1 MAREPL
7 YFKKVGIFY
16 LNTDYTDYNGLTRM
30 KREVL
35 KILIFIFLILGI
47 FNFSL
52 YSQDIYSQKRKDM
65 VETQVKGRGIK
76 DKRVLE
82 AMLKVERHLF
92 VPVNLRDF
100 AYEDRP
106 LPIGEG
112 QTISQPYIVALMTE
126 VLKLK
131 STDKVLEVGT
141 GSGYQAAILAE
152 IAKEVYTIEIL
163 PKLAKR
169 AEKLL
174 KELDHKNIKV
184 KIGDGYLG
192 WEEFSPFDCIIVTC
206 APDHIPQ
213 PLIEQLSEGGRMVIP
228 VGKGFNQELVLI
240 EKREGKI
247 EKKSII
253 PVLFVPMLRK

>member
-1 MAREPL
+1 
-7 YFKKVGIFY
+7 
-16 LNTDYTDYNGLTRM
+16 
-30 KREVL
+30 
-35 KILIFIFLILGI
+35 
-47 FNFSL
+47 
-52 YSQDIYSQKRKDM
+52 M
-65 VETQVKGRGIK
+65 VESQIILRGIK
-76 DKRVLE
+76 DKKVIE

-92 VPVNLRDF
+92 VPQDLRDF

-126 VLKLK
+126 VLNLK
-131 STDKVLEVGT
+131 PTDKVLEIGT

-152 IAKEVYTIEIL
+152 IAKEVYTIEIIESL
-163 PKLAKR
+163 GKR

-174 KELDHKNIKV
+174 KELGYKNIKV

-213 PLIEQLSEGGRMVIP
+213 PLIDQLVEGGRMVIP
-228 VGKGFNQELVLI
+228 VGERFYQELVLI

-247 EKKSII
+247 EKKGII
-253 PVLFVPMLRK
+253 PVLFVPMIRK